1 MDQTISNAGSKPV
14 RPLTE
19 ARKEKRYVKVQELI
33 DSLDCIVQY
42 ELKLYIYDK
51 LLARLETIK
60 DYKDSSQLVE
70 QYTKIRQKHIEQGT
84 EVIYQDMLQ
93 KKAQVTKA
101 EDIQW
106 VRKEA
111 QRIPGYKDVDEVL
124 AWCDDTFQLMEKQ
137 EQKKAIVRTGIA
149 IVLLLVVIFA
159 GYKLVGH
166 LLGNDRDVA
175 NAEYVLLDEYMY
187 EGEPVT
193 VDLQVKLQDKV
204 LKENVDYS
212 ITYRKNN
219 AVGHAKAVVK
229 GIGEYKGTRTVE
241 YTIIADLE
249 RYNVYGLEHAVA
261 ENELLERLLLSDG
274 KKVLLLDQDYTASYT
289 VDEQQK
295 TATLTLEGIGSY
307 TGTKVVTCKIK

>member
-14 RPLTE
+14 RQLTE

-51 LLARLETIK
+51 ILTRLQIIK

-84 EVIYQDMLQ
+84 EAIYQDMLQ

>member
-14 RPLTE
+14 RQLTE

-51 LLARLETIK
+51 ILTRLQIIK

-84 EVIYQDMLQ
+84 EAIYQDMLQ

-124 AWCDDTFQLMEKQ
+124 AWCEDTFQLMEKK
-137 EQKKAIVRTGIA
+137 EQKKAIVRAGIT
-149 IVLLLVVIFA
+149 IVLLVAVIFA
-159 GYKLVGH
+159 GYQLVGQ
-166 LLGNDRDVA
+166 LLGNDRDIA

-241 YTIIADLE
+241 YTITADLE

-274 KKVLLLDQDYTASYT
+274 KQVLLLDRDYTASYI
-289 VDEQQK
+289 VDEKQK

>member
-51 LLARLETIK
+51 ILTRLETIK

-137 EQKKAIVRTGIA
+137 EQKKAIVRAGIT
-149 IVLLLVVIFA
+149 IVLLVAAIFA
-159 GYKLVGH
+159 GYKLVGQ
-166 LLGNDRDVA
+166 LLGNDSDVA

-241 YTIIADLE
+241 YTITADLE
-249 RYNVYGLEHAVA
+249 RYNVYGLEHAVT

>member
-51 LLARLETIK
+51 ILTRLQIIK

-124 AWCDDTFQLMEKQ
+124 AWCDNTFQLMEKQ
-137 EQKKAIVRTGIA
+137 EQKKAIVRAGMV
-149 IVLLLVVIFA
+149 IVLFVAAIFA
-159 GYKLVGH
+159 GYKLVGQ
-166 LLGNDRDVA
+166 LLGNDKDVA
-175 NAEYVLLDEYMY
+175 NAEYVLQNQYMY

-204 LKENVDYS
+204 LKENIDYT
-212 ITYRKNN
+212 ITYRKNST
-219 AVGHAKAVVK
+219 VGQAQAVVK
-229 GIGEYKGTRTVE
+229 GIGEYKGTCTVE

-249 RYNVYGLEHAVA
+249 RYSVYGLEHAVA
-261 ENELLERLLLSDG
+261 ENELLDRLLLSDG
-274 KKVLLLDQDYTASYT
+274 KQVLLLDRDYKASYT
-289 VDEQQK
+289 VDEQNK
-295 TATLTLEGIGSY
+295 TAAVTLEGIGSY

>member
-1 MDQTISNAGSKPV
+1 MDQTMSNAGSKPV

-19 ARKEKRYVKVQELI
+19 AKKEKRYVKVQELI

-42 ELKLYIYDK
+42 ELKLYVYDK
-51 LLARLETIK
+51 ILARLATIK
-60 DYKDSSQLVE
+60 DYKDSSRLME
-70 QYTKIRQKHIEQGT
+70 QYTKIRQEHMEQGK

-111 QRIPGYKDVDEVL
+111 QRIPGYKDVDDVL
-124 AWCDDTFQLMEKQ
+124 AWCDNTFQLMEKQ
-137 EQKKAIVRTGIA
+137 EQKKAIVRTGIT
-149 IVLLLVVIFA
+149 IVLLVAAIFA
-159 GYKLVGH
+159 GYKLVGQ

-175 NAEYVLLDEYMY
+175 NAEYVLQDQYMY

-219 AVGHAKAVVK
+219 KVGHAQAVVE
-229 GIGEYKGTRTVE
+229 GIGEYKGTRTVD

-249 RYNVYGLEHAVA
+249 RYTVYGLEHAVA

-274 KKVLLLDQDYTASYT
+274 KQVLLLDRDYTASYT

-295 TATLTLEGIGSY
+295 TATLTLEGIGAY
-307 TGTKVVTCKIK
+307 TGTKVVTCNIK

>member
-33 DSLDCIVQY
+33 DSLECIVQY

-51 LLARLETIK
+51 ILTRLQIIK

-137 EQKKAIVRTGIA
+137 EQKKAIVRAGIA
-149 IVLLLVVIFA
+149 IVLLLVAIFA

-193 VDLQVKLQDKV
+193 VDLQVILQDKV

>member
-51 LLARLETIK
+51 ILTRLQIIK